1 MSKNKEKELKVM
13 DFVNENS
20 TVNER
25 VEEVTEMATE
35 KKGLIA
41 KFKGLKTW
49 QKVGIIAAG
58 VVGVGL
64 GGTAIVKMV
73 SDNREAATDLV
84 EAAEEYCKPFGGIQ
98 KNLSVSFL

>member
-1 MSKNKEKELKVM
+1 MSKNVNKTVEEKELKVM

-20 TVNER
+20 TVEET

-49 QKVGIIAAG
+49 QKVAIIGTG

-64 GGTAIVKMV
+64 GGTAIVKLI
-73 SDNREAATDLV
+73 SENHEAAADLV
-84 EAAEEYCKPFGGIQ
+84 EVAEEVAESAAEA
-98 KNLSVSFL
+98 